1 MRRIDVILMALGVF
15 GAGGIFY
22 LAFGIAGLDATDA
35 GIWSQV
41 VLVIGVLG
49 WVSTYLRRAATKN
62 MTYVQQLK
70 DYEDAV
76 IQKRYEALTPE
87 ELAQLQTEIEQK
99 RADRTDRVDRNP
111 VELNDHS

>member
-22 LAFGIAGLDATDA
+22 IAFGIAGLDATDA

-76 IQKRYEALTPE
+76 IQKRYEELTPE
-87 ELAQLQTEIEQK
+87 ELTQLQTEIAQK
-99 RADRTDRVDRNP
+99 QADRLDQSDRADRNP
-111 VELNDHS
+111 VE